1 MKLFALKILTVS
13 PTEELTEGAKYEGLV
28 LERQWLLD
36 FLNKSLVHLRSE
48 TVFEGRIDI
57 SHLVFIGKLSTDVF
71 KDSEFER

>member
-36 FLNKSLVHLRSE
+36 F
-48 TVFEGRIDI
+48 
-57 SHLVFIGKLSTDVF
+57 ST
-71 KDSEFER
+71 KAEKA